1 MGVLVSRAA
10 SVRTLMASPSTS
22 SWGRGEGVSVSV
34 RYPVSQGGVKQLPIR
49 PPDRRGHRSQVGLR
63 GQGTQTGLAPQ
74 AKILSAHADAAGELG
89 IADPVGVL
97 VLVDQANERRSCH
110 PTSRAKRARHVKCYF
125 PRASSDT

>member
-1 MGVLVSRAA
+1 MGVLVSQAA

-22 SWGRGEGVSVSV
+22 WRRGDVGVGEVS
-34 RYPVSQGGVKQLPIR
+34 PVTQGGVKDLPIR
-49 PPDRRGHRSQVGLR
+49 PPDRRGQRSQVGLR

-97 VLVDQANERRSCH
+97 VLSIRPMNGAAGH